1 MNLNAMLIFIVFI
14 SLFITY
20 YLVQRQK
27 NIPVQPV
34 WQQHRA
40 GAHRYLLRRKPV

>member
-20 YLVQRQK
+20 YFVQRQK
-27 NIPVQPV
+27 NIET
-34 WQQHRA
+34 
-40 GAHRYLLRRKPV
+40 RKA

>member
-27 NIPVQPV
+27 NIKI
-34 WQQHRA
+34 
-40 GAHRYLLRRKPV
+40 RKA

>member
-27 NIPVQPV
+27 NIEI
-34 WQQHRA
+34 
-40 GAHRYLLRRKPV
+40 RKA